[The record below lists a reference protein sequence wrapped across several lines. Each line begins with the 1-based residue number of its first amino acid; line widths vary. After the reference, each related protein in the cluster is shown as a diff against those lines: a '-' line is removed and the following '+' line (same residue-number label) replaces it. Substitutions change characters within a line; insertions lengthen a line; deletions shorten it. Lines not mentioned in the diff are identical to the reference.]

1 MDLSMISAAASAI
14 TVSKEL
20 AKAALGVRDFNEMAP
35 VVAKLNEQLLKA
47 QESLFGHQAQL
58 LTLQQEHFETTEKLR
73 KVEKAL
79 AERGRYTLIELSPG
93 NLVYTANVTPVDGD
107 AINPARAE
115 PPHHVCQPCFD
126 KGTKAVLRRSV
137 FYGAEDW
144 TCPVCNTEVRG
155 ARVSE

>member
-58 LTLQQEHFETTEKLR
+58 LALQQEHFETTEKLR
-73 KVEKAL
+73 KVEKSL

-93 NLVYTANVTPVDGD
+93 NLAYTANVAPVDGN
-107 AINPARAE
+107 AIDPARAE
-115 PPHHVCQPCFD
+115 PQHHVCQPCFD
-126 KGTKAVLRRSV
+126 KGNKAVLRRLV
-137 FYGAEDW
+137 VWGTETW
-144 TCPVCNTEVRG
+144 TCPLCEVELHG
-155 ARVSE
+155 TSGH